1 MKILLVCNNRNLI
14 EETINY
20 YQEKGKKINENS
32 ILFRLHNIEILETGA
47 GGFRVSQRITETITK
62 DRFNLTLK
70 LSESYGLRENIEVGE
85 VLNVIRDFPATDG
98 ELLENDFTDLYDQQ
112 LFNIEEPPHQLGGLV
127 NKTNSYM
134 NIFLPY
140 KKVFGI
146 TASISSKN
154 EMLRKIRINKYKPHI
169 ETADGLYFS
178 YPCLLKRIS
187 FYHLAAVTENLVTGK
202 KNAPLATTELNTQLI
217 DIIQKL

>member
-14 EETINY
+14 NETINY
-20 YQEKGKKINENS
+20 YVEKGKKVNENS

-47 GGFRVSQRITETITK
+47 GGFRVSQRISESITK
-62 DRFNLTLK
+62 DRFNIILK
-70 LSESYGLRENIEVGE
+70 LSEAYSLRENIEVAE

-98 ELLENDFTDLYDQQ
+98 ELTQNDFTDLYDQK
-112 LFNIEEPPHQLGGLV
+112 LIDVEEPPHQLGGLV

-146 TASISSKN
+146 TAGISSKN
-154 EMLRKIRINKYKPHI
+154 EILRKIRIEKYKPHI
-169 ETADGLYFS
+169 ETSDGLYFS

-187 FYHLAAVTENLVTGK
+187 FYHLATVTENLVTGK
-202 KNAPLATTELNTQLI
+202 KNAPLAIDELNTQLI